1 MGLRTNHHQA
11 KQILIIALPFLE
23 LTPFIFFSLMLL
35 SLLLVS
41 SAHFITTEIIYTNQD
56 I

>member
-1 MGLRTNHHQA
+1 MGLQTIHHQA

-23 LTPFIFFSLMLL
+23 LTTFIFFLL
-35 SLLLVS
+35 CFCLLVS
-41 SAHFITTEIIYTNQD
+41 SAHFITTEIIYTDQV